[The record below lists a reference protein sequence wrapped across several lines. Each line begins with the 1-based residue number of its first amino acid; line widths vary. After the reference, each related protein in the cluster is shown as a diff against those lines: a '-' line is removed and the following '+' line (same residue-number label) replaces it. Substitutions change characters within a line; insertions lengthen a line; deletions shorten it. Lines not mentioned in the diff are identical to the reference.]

1 MSSSPGPSSHS
12 PLSPP
17 YGRSLSP
24 PKHNRDRSLSR
35 PSSRGSI
42 RSGRAPSPSQQ
53 SLEANPVAL
62 RNQMSTLKHSIRQQQ
77 AQLHNLENIVL
88 RGPRPLPPDT
98 SDIMLSSP
106 PPPSSFSPVPT
117 ATKVKRRSSYDV
129 LQGIAGPESSL
140 PLPRREAEENGI
152 QEGVPMSFGVG
163 PSSPTSFKRASSPM
177 RTLSRIPVAAVGNA
191 RALADE
197 GQRLSS
203 STASKTSP
211 IAENDLFAST
221 SSLQPPSPNR
231 RASFTPAG
239 TTKVLADLQAGVV
252 NARTALENTK
262 SQLRLSQRTVAQ
274 LTRQTEDLKEARERL
289 RLENEGLN
297 NVVARKERLLQE
309 VLERARKAEAE
320 ATQLKSQLKSETSTS
335 KKTIREMES
344 ALSES
349 TALSQKSEREYITL
363 RDSIKGLVSGFKS
376 DTEKL
381 REEMRKREEKLRG
394 DAESVGKKYQQLLEE
409 VKNAEKTRAELNELR
424 DEDKKKE
431 KEVEAMW
438 TEEVNRMKAE
448 VEKHSKG
455 SEEAG
460 NTAKELASELAR
472 LRRLMQTYRRSSTQ
486 YISTELEPEDIPP

>member
-1 MSSSPGPSSHS
+1 M
-12 PLSPP
+12 
-17 YGRSLSP
+17 
-24 PKHNRDRSLSR
+24 
-35 PSSRGSI
+35 
-42 RSGRAPSPSQQ
+42 
-53 SLEANPVAL
+53 
-62 RNQMSTLKHSIRQQQ
+62 
-77 AQLHNLENIVL
+77 
-88 RGPRPLPPDT
+88 
-98 SDIMLSSP
+98 
-106 PPPSSFSPVPT
+106 
-117 ATKVKRRSSYDV
+117 
-129 LQGIAGPESSL
+129 
-140 PLPRREAEENGI
+140 
-152 QEGVPMSFGVG
+152 
-163 PSSPTSFKRASSPM
+163 
-177 RTLSRIPVAAVGNA
+177 
-191 RALADE
+191 
-197 GQRLSS
+197 
-203 STASKTSP
+203 
-211 IAENDLFAST
+211 
-221 SSLQPPSPNR
+221 
-231 RASFTPAG
+231 
-239 TTKVLADLQAGVV
+239 
-252 NARTALENTK
+252 
-262 SQLRLSQRTVAQ
+262 AQ

-460 NTAKELASELAR
+460 NTAKYASCPVLSNISLISILENWPANLLAYAGSCRRIEGPAR
-472 LRRLMQTYRRSSTQ
+472 STFRLNLNQKISLPDRSITLRFLLYPLQIVRTTLLVRFTFPSSW
-486 YISTELEPEDIPP
+486 I